1 MNLVIAWPWLFAV
14 LPLPLLV
21 YWFWPAADKKPAL
34 VLRIPLF
41 SAFVS
46 DEGTGVTSGSAQA
59 KIRRLLAVIGWLLL
73 VTAAARPQQI
83 GPPLDLPLQGRNL
96 MLAVDIS
103 GSMEQDDMIL
113 NQYRVSRLTAVK
125 AVAGD
130 FIERREGDRIGLILF
145 AQQAFLQAPLT
156 FDRSTVRTLMDEA
169 VIGLAGKETA
179 IGDAIALAVKRLR
192 EQPEG
197 NRILVLL
204 TDGANSAGYI
214 EPRKAA
220 EVAAAEGIRIY
231 TIGVG
236 GEAVRGSILGV
247 QVFGAAGLD
256 EATLQFIAKETG
268 GQYFRAR
275 DLGELQN
282 IYRLLDQY
290 EPIEQ
295 DKTIYR
301 VVDELYHWPLLG
313 TLLLSL
319 LMAFMMLRLRL
330 SRSRQ
335 AESRVTRQ
343 AEHV

>member
-1 MNLVIAWPWLFAV
+1 MNLVIAWPWIFAV

-21 YWFWPAADKKPAL
+21 YWLWPAADKKPAL
-34 VLRIPLF
+34 ALRIPLF
-41 SAFVS
+41 SAFVREEETRIS
-46 DEGTGVTSGSAQA
+46 SRTVQA
-59 KIRRLLAVIGWLLL
+59 KLRRVLAVLGWLLL

-83 GPPLDLPLQGRNL
+83 GPPLDLPMQGRNL

-103 GSMEQDDMIL
+103 GSMEQDDMVL
-113 NQYRVSRLTAVK
+113 DKYRVSRLTAVK

-145 AQQAFLQAPLT
+145 GQQAFLQAPLT
-156 FDRSTVRTLMDEA
+156 FDRGTVGTLLGEA
-169 VIGLAGKETA
+169 VIGLAGKDTA

-204 TDGANSAGYI
+204 TDGANSAGHI

-236 GEAVRGSILGV
+236 SEAVRGGILGV
-247 QVFGAAGLD
+247 QVFRGSGLD
-256 EATLQFIAKETG
+256 EATLKFIAKETS

-275 DLGELQN
+275 DLDELQK

-295 DKTIYR
+295 DNTVYR
-301 VVDELYHWPLLG
+301 VVDEMYHWPLLG
-313 TLLLSL
+313 TFLMSL
-319 LMAFMMLRLRL
+319 LIALMMIRLRF
-330 SRSRQ
+330 SEIRQ
-335 AESRVTRQ
+335 SQAGHGESEYV
-343 AEHV
+343 